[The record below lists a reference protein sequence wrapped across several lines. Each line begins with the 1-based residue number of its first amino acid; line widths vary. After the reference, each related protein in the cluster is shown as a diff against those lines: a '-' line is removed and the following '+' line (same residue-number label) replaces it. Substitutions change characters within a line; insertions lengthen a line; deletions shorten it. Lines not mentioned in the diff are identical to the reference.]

1 MVGSVTAKDSP
12 SLSGKDMFVMHAGTK
27 VTIRNEVSGWM
38 EVELPDGNAGFIP
51 TTNIEKI

>member
-1 MVGSVTAKDSP
+1 
-12 SLSGKDMFVMHAGTK
+12 